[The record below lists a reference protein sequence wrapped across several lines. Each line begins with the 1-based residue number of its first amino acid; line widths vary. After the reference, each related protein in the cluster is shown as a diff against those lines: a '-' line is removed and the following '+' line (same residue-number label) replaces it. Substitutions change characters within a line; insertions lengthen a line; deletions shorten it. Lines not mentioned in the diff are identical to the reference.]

1 MNAYFNKLFIIFRKS
16 GGFELQP
23 VAVGCR
29 APHTIGY
36 LESYFE
42 GRISDNYQTLNPRL
56 RPWWVGGGLFNRSI
70 FPTMNQLP
78 SCDRNSF
85 QFPANRE
92 NGTGRILIPS
102 INLTGFYVSDY
113 LPKFDQNKDRKSRN
127 SVSLNLP
134 RMQLI
139 DSRQGLYGIS
149 DHGNKGRK

>member
-1 MNAYFNKLFIIFRKS
+1 MILYQNNFRKS

-42 GRISDNYQTLNPRL
+42 QQISDNYQPLNPRL
-56 RPWWVGGGLFNRSI
+56 NTGGRINPGFSNLWSLFNRGI

-85 QFPANRE
+85 QFPENRE
-92 NGTGRILIPS
+92 NGSGRVLIPS

-113 LPKFDQNKDRKSRN
+113 LPNFDMNKDQDLRTMAEKSTKGVKL
-127 SVSLNLP
+127 SVL
-134 RMQLI
+134 
-139 DSRQGLYGIS
+139 
-149 DHGNKGRK
+149 